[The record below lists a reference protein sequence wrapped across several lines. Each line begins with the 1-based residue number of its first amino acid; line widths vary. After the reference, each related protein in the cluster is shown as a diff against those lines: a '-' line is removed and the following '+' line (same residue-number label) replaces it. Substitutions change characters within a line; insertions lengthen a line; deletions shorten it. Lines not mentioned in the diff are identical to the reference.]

1 MINLVIIL
9 AFIAAVCSVIMDRIA
24 HYDNIGKGF
33 WSQYYYHNAK
43 YLFSIANPKIPRWFI
58 HSFLVMFLD
67 AWHLSKLIM
76 LLSFFGM
83 VACYNL
89 QVALIGFGLYQLIF
103 TLFYRK

>member
-1 MINLVIIL
+1 MIYLVIFL
-9 AFIAAVCSVIMDRIA
+9 AFIAALCSVIMDRIA
-24 HYDNIGKGF
+24 HYNNIGKGF

-89 QVALIGFGLYQLIF
+89 PVALIGFGLYQLIF

>member
-89 QVALIGFGLYQLIF
+89 PVALIGFGLYQLIF